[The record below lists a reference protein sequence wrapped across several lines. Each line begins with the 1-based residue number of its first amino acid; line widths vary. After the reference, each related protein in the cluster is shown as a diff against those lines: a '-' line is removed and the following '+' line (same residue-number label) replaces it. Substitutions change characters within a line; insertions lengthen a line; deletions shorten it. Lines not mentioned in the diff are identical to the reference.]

1 MKLLFETTVAIGLSV
16 LFLILIKKRKI
27 QLKNLENVV
36 LERLRRNGWTVHM
49 SLVQNGAKFVLLK
62 RGRNSILVVFLR
74 HFGFDKF
81 KRAVILALLNEA
93 QRVEVY
99 YSSITPHTKKAV
111 YFFNKNARVHRMK
124 MTALW
129 RGTS

>member
-1 MKLLFETTVAIGLSV
+1 MRFLFETTVAIGLSA

-36 LERLRRNGWTVHM
+36 LERLKKDGWTVHM
-49 SLVQNGAKFVLLK
+49 SLVQNGESFVLLK
-62 RGRNSILVVFLR
+62 RGRNSILVAFLR
-74 HFGFDKF
+74 HFGFDRF
-81 KRAVILALLNEA
+81 KRVVILALLNEA

-99 YSSITPHTKKAV
+99 YSSITPHTKRAV